1 MIEANKELRDAVMAE
16 NKRIREQVTLS
27 LSNVFLLFKTI
38 FEASKN
44 RIARL
49 SILLQRIS
57 TEKMYLTYL

>member
-27 LSNVFLLFKTI
+27 LSNVFLLFKII

>member
-27 LSNVFLLFKTI
+27 LSNVFLLFKII

-49 SILLQRIS
+49 SILLQRFS

>member
-49 SILLQRIS
+49 SI
-57 TEKMYLTYL
+57 